1 MHYPP
6 PRIGFLPMGDKMAR
20 KPKAQETEKTV
31 ENSKKA
37 QKTAKEARK
46 TIQMLKIICRPEG
59 TFQSGRRYELPAALS
74 DMLIAAGAAVEV

>member
-1 MHYPP
+1 
-6 PRIGFLPMGDKMAR
+6 MAR

-31 ENSKKA
+31 ENNKEA
-37 QKTAKEARK
+37 QKTAPKVTKPAKEARK